1 MTLRQIN
8 NLEMELT
15 VLSSVPLEEQELML
29 QTNWLTPVKFYK
41 KGEAFGEKSLNLTR
55 PDFRAGKAVCT

>member
-15 VLSSVPLEEQELML
+15 ILSSVPHEDQEAML
-29 QTNWLTPVKFYK
+29 QANWLTPVKFYK
-41 KGEAFGEKSLNLTR
+41 KGEAFGEKSLNLAR
-55 PDFRAGKAVCT
+55 PDYRAGKAICT

>member
-1 MTLRQIN
+1 
-8 NLEMELT
+8 MELT
-15 VLSSVPLEEQELML
+15 VLSSVPPEEHEEML

-55 PDFRAGKAVCT
+55 PDYRAGKAVCT